1 MKART
6 SKRSSLRKSRSR
18 PRPGNGFL
26 IKRRGESIHMQVR
39 RPAVAGAFYPADPGE
54 LKELIRASYLH
65 RLGPGSE
72 PPPEYLSKG
81 VVPCLS
87 PHAGYVYSGPVAAHT
102 YLHVSSLRNPELVVI
117 VGPNHYAVGS
127 GVATFKEGR
136 WETPLGQVSV
146 AAEAARKIVE
156 STGIVNYDPSAH
168 RMEHSLEVQ
177 LPFLQLMY
185 GESLSLLPIS
195 LAFQDIETA
204 RTLGVGIANLLE
216 GREAVLIA
224 SSDLTHYEAAE
235 QARSKDSHLLQMVE
249 ALDLEGFYGTLERLN
264 VTACGYGAIAS
275 VIQACKKLG
284 FKKGE
289 LLKYSNS
296 GETTRD
302 MNEVVGYASLRF
314 V

>member
-1 MKART
+1 
-6 SKRSSLRKSRSR
+6 
-18 PRPGNGFL
+18 
-26 IKRRGESIHMQVR
+26 MQVR
-39 RPAVAGAFYPADPGE
+39 RPAVAGAFYPADPRE
-54 LKELIRASYLH
+54 LEELIRASYLH
-65 RLGPGSE
+65 RLGPGRE
-72 PPPEYLSKG
+72 PPSGYLSSG

-87 PHAGYVYSGPVAAHT
+87 PHAGYVYSGHVAAHS
-102 YLHVSSLRNPELVVI
+102 YLHVSSLRKPELVVI
-117 VGPNHYAVGS
+117 VGPNHYGVGS
-127 GVATFKEGR
+127 GVATFREGR

-146 AAEAARKIVE
+146 DAEAARKIVE
-156 STGIVNYDPSAH
+156 STGILDYDPSAH

-177 LPFLQLMY
+177 LPFLQLIY
-185 GESLSLLPIS
+185 GEFSLLPIS

-204 RTLGVGIANLLE
+204 RTLGEGIANLLD
-216 GREAVLIA
+216 GRDAVLIA

-235 QARSKDSHLLQMVE
+235 QARSKDSQLLKKVE

>member
-1 MKART
+1 
-6 SKRSSLRKSRSR
+6 
-18 PRPGNGFL
+18 
-26 IKRRGESIHMQVR
+26 MQVR
-39 RPAVAGAFYPADPGE
+39 RPAVAGAFYPADPQE

-65 RLGPGSE
+65 RLGPGGE
-72 PPPEYLSKG
+72 PPPEYLSSG

-87 PHAGYVYSGPVAAHT
+87 PHAGYVYSGAVAAHT

-136 WETPLGQVSV
+136 WETPLGPVSV
-146 AAEAARKIVE
+146 DAEAARKIVE
-156 STGIVNYDPSAH
+156 STGILDFDPSAH

-177 LPFLQLMY
+177 LPFLQHIY
-185 GESLSLLPIS
+185 GEFSMLPIS
-195 LAFQDIETA
+195 LGFQDIETA
-204 RTLGVGIANLLE
+204 RTLGEGIANLLE
-216 GREAVLIA
+216 GRDAVLIA
-224 SSDLTHYEAAE
+224 SSDLTHYETAE
-235 QARSKDSHLLQMVE
+235 QARSKDTQLLNRVE

-264 VTACGYGAIAS
+264 VTACGYGAIAT